1 MLCAPPAC
9 AVTSRSPS
17 ARRGHRFKVADVA
30 EPSTLHA
37 WVVATIRPM
46 QAPPGPTMPTIRVPR
61 WIQLV
66 GLPVGL
72 LVVWMLAGTLGHVLF
87 LFLTAA
93 VIAFLLNP
101 LVRDL
106 QRMRLPRG
114 IAVALVFLLFA
125 TAVAF
130 VALALGGVVVD
141 QTRSAAERIDEYVT
155 VEDTVGKTGAEHDI
169 DRFQAWLDDHGLE
182 SIEIQKQANEWV
194 DNLGAGEISKYTQD
208 AISFAQGAAFSIVVT
223 LFNLVLIVV
232 IAIYMLLDMQRLENA
247 IDRRFPPGDSRALTL
262 RIEKA
267 LAGYV
272 RGQLILST
280 VIGASAGI
288 GMWILGS
295 TGLVPGAERYALLF
309 GVWTAVIEV
318 IPYIGPWLS
327 AVPPTIYA
335 LVVDP
340 VSALWVLALF
350 VFIYQVEGH
359 IVVPNVMAS
368 ALRLHPLLVIFGLLA
383 GGQLYG
389 IAGVLMALP
398 TMASARAIWE
408 FFSERLRLDP
418 WDDHGIPVEVVDDGP
433 RGDPADVP
441 LV

>member
-1 MLCAPPAC
+1 MTAP
-9 AVTSRSPS
+9 S
-17 ARRGHRFKVADVA
+17 G
-30 EPSTLHA
+30 
-37 WVVATIRPM
+37 
-46 QAPPGPTMPTIRVPR
+46 PTIRVPR

-72 LVVWMLAGTLGHVLF
+72 LIVWMLVGTLGHVLF
-87 LFLTAA
+87 LFLASA

-114 IAVALVFLLFA
+114 LAVALVFLLFTA
-125 TAVAF
+125 AVAF
-130 VALALGGVVVD
+130 VALALGGIVVD
-141 QTRSAAERIDEYVT
+141 HTRSAAERIDDYVT
-155 VEDTVGKTGAEHDI
+155 VEDTLGKTGAEQDI
-169 DRFQAWLDDHGLE
+169 DRLQAWLDTHGLE
-182 SIEIQKQANEWV
+182 RIQIQQQATDWV

-232 IAIYMLLDMQRLENA
+232 IAIYMLLDMQRLEEA
-247 IDRRFPPGDSRALTL
+247 IDRRFPPGDGVALTL
-262 RIEKA
+262 RIERA

-280 VIGASAGI
+280 VIGLSAGI
-288 GMWILGS
+288 GMWVLGS

-327 AVPPTIYA
+327 AVPPVIYA

-350 VFIYQVEGH
+350 IFIYQVEGH

-383 GGQLYG
+383 GAELYG

-398 TMASARAIWE
+398 TMAAARAIWE
-408 FFSERLRLDP
+408 FFAERIRLDP
-418 WDDHGIPVEVVDDGP
+418 WDDDGLPVEVPLEGS

-441 LV
+441 LAE

>member
-1 MLCAPPAC
+1 M
-9 AVTSRSPS
+9 
-17 ARRGHRFKVADVA
+17 
-30 EPSTLHA
+30 
-37 WVVATIRPM
+37 ATIRPM
-46 QAPPGPTMPTIRVPR
+46 AAPSGPTIRVPR

-72 LVVWMLAGTLGHVLF
+72 LIVWMLAGLLGHVLF
-87 LFLTAA
+87 LFLTAG

-106 QRMRLPRG
+106 KRMRLPRG
-114 IAVALVFLLFA
+114 LAVALVFLLFA
-125 TAVAF
+125 AAVTF
-130 VALALGGVVVD
+130 VALALGSIVVD
-141 QTRSAAERIDEYVT
+141 QTRSATDRVDNYLT
-155 VEDTVGKTGAEHDI
+155 VADSAGQTGAEQDI
-169 DRFQAWLDDHGLE
+169 DRLQGWLDGHGLE
-182 SIEIQKQANEWV
+182 RIQIQKQATDWV

-232 IAIYMLLDMQRLENA
+232 IAVYMLLDMERLEGA
-247 IDRRFPPGDSRALTL
+247 IDRRFPPGDGLPLTL
-262 RIEKA
+262 RIERA

-280 VIGASAGI
+280 VIGLSAGI
-288 GMWILGS
+288 GMWLLGT
-295 TGLVPGAERYALLF
+295 TGLVPGADRYALLF

-318 IPYIGPWLS
+318 LPYIGPWLS
-327 AVPPTIYA
+327 AIPPVIYA
-335 LVVDP
+335 LVVHP

-359 IVVPNVMAS
+359 IVVPNVMAN

-383 GGQLYG
+383 GGELYG

-398 TMASARAIWE
+398 TMAATRAIWE
-408 FFSERLRLDP
+408 FFSERVRLDS
-418 WDDHGIPVEVVDDGP
+418 WDDDGDPVEVALGP

-441 LV
+441 LPG

>member
-1 MLCAPPAC
+1 MTVP
-9 AVTSRSPS
+9 
-17 ARRGHRFKVADVA
+17 
-30 EPSTLHA
+30 
-37 WVVATIRPM
+37 
-46 QAPPGPTMPTIRVPR
+46 QGPTTPTIRVPR

-72 LVVWMLAGTLGHVLF
+72 LIVWMLAGTVGHVLF

-106 QRMRLPRG
+106 RRTRLPRG
-114 IAVALVFLLFA
+114 AAVALVFLVFA
-125 TAVAF
+125 AAVTF
-130 VALALGGVVVD
+130 VVLALGGVVVD
-141 QTRSAAERIDEYVT
+141 QTRSAADRIDDYVT
-155 VEDTVGKTGAEHDI
+155 VEDTTGQTGAEQDI
-169 DRFQAWLDDHGLE
+169 DRLQEWLDTHGLE
-182 SIEIQKQANEWV
+182 RIQIQEQATDWI
-194 DNLGAGEISKYTQD
+194 DNLGAGEVSGYTQD
-208 AISFAQGAAFSIVVT
+208 AISFAQGAAFSIVVM

-232 IAIYMLLDMQRLENA
+232 IAIYMLLDMERLESA
-247 IDRRFPPGDSRALTL
+247 IDRRFPPGPGPALTR
-262 RIEKA
+262 RIERA

-280 VIGASAGI
+280 VIGLSAGV
-288 GMWILGS
+288 GMWLLGT

-359 IVVPNVMAS
+359 IVVPNVMAN

-383 GGQLYG
+383 GGELYG

-398 TMASARAIWE
+398 TMAAARAIWE

-418 WDDHGIPVEVVDDGP
+418 WEGDGVADEIDLNGP

-441 LV
+441 LPG